1 MDHSFLL
8 SGYQPVFEIFI
19 LILFQIFRGSLIIF
33 TGLLTVIWLRKKLEW
48 FKWLGMFV
56 ILGGL
61 AITGV
66 GDLSAPKECFAANMN
81 LTANVSESFH
91 MYSRI
96 DISTGTFGAML
107 TTDDEDCAAESSGTL
122 GKGLVGDMLIIAGQ
136 VII

>member
-1 MDHSFLL
+1 M
-8 SGYQPVFEIFI
+8 
-19 LILFQIFRGSLIIF
+19 
-33 TGLLTVIWLRKKLEW
+33 EW

-66 GDLSAPKECFAANMN
+66 GDLSAPKECFAAN
-81 LTANVSESFH
+81 LTANASESFH
-91 MYSRI
+91 MYSHI
-96 DISTGTFGAML
+96 DISTGTFGVML
-107 TTDDEDCAAESSGTL
+107 TTDDENCAAESSGTL